1 MILINARSAVAC
13 EIYSM
18 VDEAPSRFRRE
29 TPEELRELATIYRG
43 LAEVGATDQKNGR
56 LRLANYL
63 EEMAEIRE
71 AAIRRRIVA
80 NPASNG

>member
-1 MILINARSAVAC
+1 MA
-13 EIYSM
+13 
-18 VDEAPSRFRRE
+18 DEAPSRSRRE
-29 TPEELRELATIYRG
+29 TPEELRELAAIYRG
-43 LAEVGATDQKNGR
+43 LAEVGAADHKNGR

-80 NPASNG
+80 DLAGNG